1 MTVTLIASRLPVSQ
15 PLISAL
21 VDTFN
26 QERYI
31 EQAILSV
38 LDQGLSPSELEIIV
52 VDDGSTDGTGAIVQK
67 FQPRIRYLRKANGGQ
82 ASAFNAAIPGLR
94 GEIVSFLDGDDWW
107 ARGKLRAVLDVLER
121 DKEVAAVGHGYFE
134 VTGTNKVDS
143 MVVPEKTVKLD
154 LSTPEAARL
163 ADLGRTLLGT
173 SRLSVRR
180 EMLNRIVPIPEVL
193 TFCAD
198 TPILTLALALGG
210 AVVLND
216 PLCYYRLHGQNLFA
230 STAQDRSGLGK
241 GLEIQRFLLDFL
253 PEQLSR
259 FGVSEEAIF
268 TLLESDRLALERL
281 RIQFEGNGRWRTLR
295 TELRSFR
302 WTYKTPSPGYLVFR
316 TSVAILALLVP
327 PRFFYELMAWYSR
340 KDLKRIRRVLGRAQ
354 PRVPTEFVQ
363 RKPAALP

>member
-1 MTVTLIASRLPVSQ
+1 
-15 PLISAL
+15 
-21 VDTFN
+21 
-26 QERYI
+26 
-31 EQAILSV
+31 
-38 LDQGLSPSELEIIV
+38 
-52 VDDGSTDGTGAIVQK
+52 
-67 FQPRIRYLRKANGGQ
+67 
-82 ASAFNAAIPGLR
+82 
-94 GEIVSFLDGDDWW
+94 
-107 ARGKLRAVLDVLER
+107 
-121 DKEVAAVGHGYFE
+121 
-134 VTGTNKVDS
+134 

-241 GLEIQRFLLDFL
+241 GLEIHRFLLDFL

-268 TLLESDRLALERL
+268 ALLESDRLALERL

-302 WTYKTPSPGYLVFR
+302 WTYKTPSPGYVVFR